1 MTSSWSIFYPS
12 GACCVKNVV
21 SHGCPVEALSM
32 LQVGGVDLNMDIL
45 GEHLLM
51 TCNRY
56 WRYDALDF
64 CLKTI
69 KFKSFLNKALLLEM
83 RTGTLYG
90 VKLLADSG
98 ANLHMQTT
106 IILISY
112 TLGREYRVM
121 RNRYSRL
128 LFTSEDRL
136 CANLRVQ
143 EQSTNMTSQC

>member
-1 MTSSWSIFYPS
+1 MTSSWWRHS

-51 TCNRY
+51 MCNRY

-98 ANLHMQTT
+98 ANLHLQTT
-106 IILISY
+106 IILISQRNESSLLNY
-112 TLGREYRVM
+112 ALKLGRFDMVHYFLDQGIELSDAS
-121 RNRYSRL
+121 RYSP
-128 LFTSEDRL
+128 
-136 CANLRVQ
+136 
-143 EQSTNMTSQC
+143 